1 MVMKS
6 LEVQSLNIPF
16 KQAFV
21 HASAVRAKTESV
33 VVTVADDAGMV
44 GLGEG

>member
-1 MVMKS
+1 MAMKS

-21 HASAVRAKTESV
+21 HASAARAMTEAV
-33 VVTVADDAGMV
+33 LVTVTNMV
-44 GLGEG
+44 GMEGIG